1 MNLLHLQWWGARPG
15 ATILAF
21 SLAMVAGT
29 ILLFSTP
36 WIGAVAGFATP
47 FVALAVWA
55 YVAFMTNLR
64 WSLWDGRRPF
74 FFAAADLGFML
85 LFAAMLLYCVAT
97 FWDSLQ
103 FLPHV
108 LIGLVIFSLFRVAF
122 IEFEAWLFGMLLSV
136 VLAVFF
142 GPYVLFVVTEP
153 EWFLDF
159 ITAILLTAGIGLILI
174 GSSFS
179 LRESARGRPLRVPQG
194 VGKTALLTSAFA
206 FTLAVLLSATVTLSE
221 RTEVEASEGPFT
233 AIVDLKSD
241 RFHFRQWP
249 RILPGQHVRI
259 LVRNRDLLAHTFTI
273 ETLGIDLRLG
283 PGSEGLVE
291 FSAGVGNY
299 PIACKV
305 PGHTDGDGVVG
316 ITDPAQDRRR

>member
-97 FWDSLQ
+97 FWASLQ
-103 FLPHV
+103 FLPHI

-206 FTLAVLLSATVTLSE
+206 FTLAILLSATVTLSE
-221 RTEVEASEGPFT
+221 RTEVEASEGHSQPSS
-233 AIVDLKSD
+233 I
-241 RFHFRQWP
+241 
-249 RILPGQHVRI
+249 
-259 LVRNRDLLAHTFTI
+259 
-273 ETLGIDLRLG
+273 
-283 PGSEGLVE
+283 
-291 FSAGVGNY
+291 
-299 PIACKV
+299 
-305 PGHTDGDGVVG
+305 
-316 ITDPAQDRRR
+316 

>member
-64 WSLWDGRRPF
+64 WSLWNGRRPF

-85 LFAAMLLYCVAT
+85 LFAAMLLYCIAS
-97 FWDSLQ
+97 FWTSLQ

-108 LIGLVIFSLFRVAF
+108 LIGLVIFSLFRLAF
-122 IEFEAWLFGMLLSV
+122 IEFEAWLFGLLLSL
-136 VLAVFF
+136 VLAVLF
-142 GPYVLFVVTEP
+142 GPYVLFVITHP
-153 EWFLDF
+153 ESFLDF
-159 ITAILLTAGIGLILI
+159 VTAILLTAGTGLILI
-174 GSSFS
+174 GSAFS
-179 LRESARGRPLRVPQG
+179 LQESVKGRPLRVPQG
-194 VGKTALLTSAFA
+194 FGKAALLTSAVAFA
-206 FTLAVLLSATVTLSE
+206 LAVLLSAAVTLGE

-233 AIVDLKSD
+233 AVIDLKSD
-241 RFHFRQWP
+241 RFYLRQLP
-249 RILPGQHVRI
+249 RILPGEHVRI

-273 ETLGIDLRLG
+273 ETLGIDLKLG
-283 PGSEGLVE
+283 PGSQGVVE
-291 FSAGVGNY
+291 FSADVGNY
-299 PIACKV
+299 PIACTV
-305 PGHTDGDGVVG
+305 PGHTDGDGAIV
-316 ITDPAQDRRR
+316 IRDPSQEQRR

>member
-1 MNLLHLQWWGARPG
+1 MNALHLQWWGARPG

-21 SLAMVAGT
+21 SFAMVAGT

-47 FVALAVWA
+47 FVALAIWA

-64 WSLWDGRRPF
+64 WSLWNGRRPF

-85 LFAAMLLYCVAT
+85 LFAAMLLYCMAT
-97 FWDSLQ
+97 FWVSLQ

-108 LIGLVIFSLFRVAF
+108 LIGLVIFSLFRFAF
-122 IEFEAWLFGMLLSV
+122 LELEAWLFGILLSV
-136 VLAVFF
+136 VLAVLF
-142 GPYVLFVVTEP
+142 GPYVLFVATHP

-159 ITAILLTAGIGLILI
+159 VTAILLTTGIALILI
-174 GSSFS
+174 GSAFL
-179 LRESARGRPLRVPQG
+179 LRESARGRPVHVPAG
-194 VGKTALLTSAFA
+194 MGKKAILAFSAALAM
-206 FTLAVLLSATVTLSE
+206 AVLLSATVTLSK

-233 AIVDLKSD
+233 AVVDLKSD
-241 RFHFRQWP
+241 SFYLRRLP
-249 RILPGQHVRI
+249 RILPGQQVRL
-259 LVRNRDLLAHTFTI
+259 LVRNSEILAHTFTI

-283 PGSEGLVE
+283 PGSEGIVE

-305 PGHTDGDGVVG
+305 PGHTDGDGAIV
-316 ITDPAQDRRR
+316 IRDPSQDQRR